1 MNMETELQPY
11 DPCFCRWD
19 LRYCN
24 VCHLSSFSFFYS
36 GILTHNLVRR
46 HNCKLVAVFEF
57 VVYFVFAS
65 LTFARTRLM
74 PYVAVLTCPGILGS
88 YRSYVIVFNSL
99 SLSLYTH
106 NELVCQGRIQ

>member
-1 MNMETELQPY
+1 
-11 DPCFCRWD
+11 
-19 LRYCN
+19 
-24 VCHLSSFSFFYS
+24 
-36 GILTHNLVRR
+36 
-46 HNCKLVAVFEF
+46 
-57 VVYFVFAS
+57 
-65 LTFARTRLM
+65 M